1 MSSTIAF
8 DIIARDK
15 ASGKFDQFGNSVEK
29 SGGKLKKFAAMGAA
43 ALAAGGLAAGK
54 FALDAVGAASD
65 VQQSFGALESVYGKN
80 AQRVKKWAEGAAESV
95 GLAKSEYSNLSALV
109 GSQLQGMGVATDKSA
124 KKSNELIKMGADLAA
139 TYGGSVR
146 EAVEAVSSTLKGE
159 TDPIERYGVSI
170 KASDISARM
179 AADGLDKL
187 EGAAKKQATAQTVL
201 AMLTEQTG
209 KAQGAFGRES
219 ETLAGQQ
226 ERLGAKFE
234 NLKATLGENLLP
246 IMTSAT
252 SAASDF
258 ITELQTGE
266 GTGGK
271 VAAAFKTVADNLDTI
286 APVLGV
292 VTGGFIAYAAAAKVA
307 AIATAIQTAGTVGA
321 TGATWSLNAAL
332 RANPIGLVVTALT
345 ALGVGFVIAYKKS
358 ETFRTVVDGALTGV
372 KKGFDALGKAGTW
385 LWNNALQPAF
395 KFIVNGVASILDL
408 WSTMLA
414 QLGKVPG
421 FGWAKDA
428 ADAMGAAAD
437 KARGLADGIRK
448 IPNKT
453 VTVTVAYKYTGRK
466 GGAGSTRGD
475 SGGELD
481 PGSYLG
487 RGQMRD
493 TIQSAT
499 AKFFDALADGI
510 KKGGKKLDTVLDASR
525 TRLRDKLGGIRDEMK
540 SMGESIASALN
551 QVDFGGSLADHLASL
566 TGTNGALTNL
576 MAVFDKLKSS
586 VSKDYLSALMQSGN
600 IGLATALAN
609 DPAAAAQAS
618 ALYDANASMAQ
629 GLGEQTAQQVLGD
642 KIEKALELEIGKLV
656 RELKDSPSK
665 TAREL
670 RKEIKE
676 LKLVVEG
683 LSAGQ
688 RAYLRGAN

>member
-8 DIIARDK
+8 DIIARDR
-15 ASGKFDQFGNSVEK
+15 ASDKFDKVGDSASR
-29 SGGKLKKFAAMGAA
+29 SGDKLKKFAKIGGA
-43 ALAAGGLAAGK
+43 ALAAGALVAGK
-54 FALDAVGAASD
+54 FALDAVGAASE
-65 VQQSFGALESVYGKN
+65 VEQSFGALESVYGSN
-80 AQRVKKWAEGAAESV
+80 AKQVKKWAEDAAMSV
-95 GLAKSEYSNLSALV
+95 GLAKSEYANLAALV
-109 GSQLQGMGVATDKSA
+109 GSQLQGMGVATDESA
-124 KKSNELIKMGADLAA
+124 KKSKSLIKMGADLAA

-179 AADGLDKL
+179 AAQGLGDL

-201 AMLTEQTG
+201 TMLTEQTT

-219 ETLAGQQ
+219 NTLAGKQ
-226 ERLGAKFE
+226 ERLKATFE
-234 NLKATLGENLLP
+234 NLKASIGEKLLP
-246 IMTSAT
+246 VATQLSDWMLTKGVPAVQKFGDWFQQKIMPPLREFAND
-252 SAASDF
+252 AAPKARQIMDALKDAF
-258 ITELQTGE
+258 DDARPFLDMM
-266 GTGGK
+266 GK
-271 VAAAFKTVADNLDTI
+271 VLVNVVVPGLKKIMEVAGPAL
-286 APVLGV
+286 
-292 VTGGFIAYAAAAKVA
+292 VA
-307 AIATAIQTAGTVGA
+307 QI
-321 TGATWSLNAAL
+321 
-332 RANPIGLVVTALT
+332 RLV
-345 ALGVGFVIAYKKS
+345 
-358 ETFRTVVDGALTGV
+358 
-372 KKGFDALGKAGTW
+372 GKAFEFMGNAGKW
-385 LWNNALQPAF
+385 MWNNVLQPVF
-395 KFIVNGVASILDL
+395 KFIVNGVADILDG
-408 WSTMLA
+408 WSTMLGA
-414 QLGKVPG
+414 MGKVPG
-421 FGWAKDA
+421 FGWAKKA
-428 ADAMGAAAD
+428 ADDMADAGA
-437 KARGLADGIRK
+437 KARAMAEGIKK

-487 RGQMRD
+487 RGQVGMS
-493 TIQSAT
+493 IQSAT
-499 AKFFDALADGI
+499 SKFFDALADGM
-510 KKGGKKLDTVLDASR
+510 KKGGKKLDAVLDASR

-551 QVDFGGSLADHLASL
+551 QVDFGGSLEEHLASL

-576 MAVFDKLKSS
+576 VAVFDKLKSS

-618 ALYDANASMAQ
+618 ALYDSNAAMAQ
-629 GLGEQTAQQVLGD
+629 GLGDQTAQQVLGD
-642 KIEKALELEIGKLV
+642 KIEKALKAEIGKMV
-656 RELKDSPSK
+656 KELKDSPGK